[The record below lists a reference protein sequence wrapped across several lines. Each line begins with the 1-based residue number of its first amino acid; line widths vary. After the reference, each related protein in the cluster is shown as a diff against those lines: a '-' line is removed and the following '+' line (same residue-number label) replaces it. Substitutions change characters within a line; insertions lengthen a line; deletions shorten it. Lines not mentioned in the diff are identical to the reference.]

1 MLTIVYVDK
10 EILKNISKPLNTFL
24 NNYQSIITFIL
35 AFSIITTFIIMI
47 INITKLANA
56 RDNPQLR
63 KEAVNGILITGI
75 CIAILGSLST
85 IYIILISIIFL

>member
-1 MLTIVYVDK
+1 MLTIVYIDK
-10 EILKNISKPLNTFL
+10 KILKNISKPLNTFL

>member
-75 CIAILGSLST
+75 CIVILGSLST